1 MRAKSFAL
9 LLLLSFLFIPPSLA
23 QEIECKVTV
32 NFEQLPPQNK
42 SDLSDFAE
50 KIQRYINTY
59 KWTNVDLGDEKIQ
72 CTLNI
77 FFTSASGNN
86 YQAQIFIGSQR
97 KIYSSD
103 KSTAVLRV
111 FDDKVEF
118 FYDKNAPLYH
128 DEFRFDPLL
137 SLIDFYM
144 YIVIGYDFDT
154 YEPLG
159 GSEFFEKAF
168 RICTNAQ
175 SSRYSKGWQKVTS
188 GYSRFNLINEILD
201 PRYVSFR
208 KAMYDY
214 HYNGLDLLQ
223 KQPEEAIATIDSAL
237 DVLIKIKNENPT
249 STLVKLFFDAKYME
263 LAEIL
268 RNAKNKETILKKL
281 ILADP
286 SHQSTYLEYMKD

>member
-1 MRAKSFAL
+1 MSKTLLALSF
-9 LLLLSFLFIPPSLA
+9 LLLSQFNTSLS
-23 QEIECKVTV
+23 QEIDCKVTV

-50 KIQRYINTY
+50 KIQRYINSY
-59 KWTNVDLGDEKIQ
+59 KWTNVDLGGEKIE

-97 KIYSSD
+97 KIYQSD
-103 KSTAVLRV
+103 KSTAILRIL
-111 FDDKVEF
+111 DDKVDF
-118 FYDKNAPLYH
+118 VYDKNAPLYH
-128 DEFRFDPLL
+128 DELRFDPLL

-159 GSEFFEKAF
+159 GTEFFEKAF

-175 SSRYSKGWQKVTS
+175 SSQSTRGWQKVSS
-188 GYSRFNLINEILD
+188 GYSRFNLINELLD
-201 PRYVSFR
+201 AKYADFR
-208 KAMYDY
+208 KAMYEY
-214 HYNGLDLLQ
+214 HYNGLDIMQ
-223 KQPEEAIATIDSAL
+223 KYPEDALAAIDSVI
-237 DVLIKIKNENPT
+237 DVMINIRKINPT

-263 LAEIL
+263 LAEIFK
-268 RNAKNKETILKKL
+268 NAKNKEALFKKL

-286 SHQSTYLEYMKD
+286 YHQTTYLEYLKN

>member
-1 MRAKSFAL
+1 MFKKLIVLLFLNL
-9 LLLLSFLFIPPSLA
+9 LLFISSFS

-42 SDLSDFAE
+42 SDLADFAE
-50 KIQRYINTY
+50 KIQRYINSY
-59 KWTNVDLGDEKIQ
+59 KWTNVDLNSEKIQ

-86 YQAQIFIGSQR
+86 YQAQIFVGSQR
-97 KIYSSD
+97 KIYESD
-103 KSTAVLRV
+103 KSTAVLRIL
-111 FDDKVEF
+111 DDKVDF

-159 GSEFFEKAF
+159 GTEFFEKAF

-175 SSRYSKGWQKVTS
+175 SSKFSRGWQKTSS
-188 GYSRFNLINEILD
+188 GYSRFNLIDELLD
-201 PRYVSFR
+201 PKYSDFR
-208 KAMYDY
+208 KAIYEY
-214 HYNGLDLLQ
+214 HYNGLDILN
-223 KQPEEAIATIDSAL
+223 KYPEDALATIDSVI
-237 DVLIKIKNENPT
+237 DVMINIKKNVNPT
-249 STLVKLFFDAKYME
+249 STLVKLFFNAKYME
-263 LAEIL
+263 LAEL
-268 RNAKNKETILKKL
+268 FKNAKNKEAIFIKL

-286 SHQSTYLEYMKD
+286 SHQATYLEYTKN

>member
-1 MRAKSFAL
+1 MIKKFTFFFLCFVL
-9 LLLLSFLFIPPSLA
+9 LLNFSIS

-50 KIQRYINTY
+50 KIQRYINSY
-59 KWTNVDLGDEKIQ
+59 KWTNVDLGGEKIQ

-97 KIYSSD
+97 KIYESD
-103 KSTAVLRV
+103 KSTAVLRIL
-111 FDDKVEF
+111 DDKVDF
-118 FYDKNAPLYH
+118 VYDKNAPLYH

-159 GSEFFEKAF
+159 GTEFFEKAF

-175 SSRYSKGWQKVTS
+175 SSRFSRGWQKVSS
-188 GYSRFNLINEILD
+188 GYSRFNLIDELLD
-201 PRYVSFR
+201 SKYSDFR
-208 KAMYDY
+208 KAMYEY
-214 HYNGLDLLQ
+214 HYNGLDIMQ
-223 KQPEEAIATIDSAL
+223 KYPDEALAKIDSVI
-237 DVLIKIKNENPT
+237 DVMINIRKNINPT

-263 LAEIL
+263 LAEIFK
-268 RNAKNKETILKKL
+268 NAKNKEAIFKKL

-286 SHQSTYLEYMKD
+286 SHQTTYLEYMKN

>member
-1 MRAKSFAL
+1 MSRKL
-9 LLLLSFLFIPPSLA
+9 LVLSFLTLLYLHTSPS

-42 SDLSDFAE
+42 SDLSDFAD
-50 KIQRYINTY
+50 KIQRYINSY
-59 KWTNVDLGDEKIQ
+59 KWTNVDLGDEKIE

-97 KIYSSD
+97 KIYQSD
-103 KSTAVLRV
+103 KSTAILRIL
-111 FDDKVEF
+111 DDKVDF
-118 FYDKNAPLYH
+118 VYDKNAPLYH
-128 DEFRFDPLL
+128 DELRFDPLL

-144 YIVIGYDFDT
+144 YVVIGYDFDT

-159 GSEFFEKAF
+159 GTDPFEKAF

-175 SSRYSKGWQKVTS
+175 SSRFSRGWQKVSS
-188 GYSRFNLINEILD
+188 GYSRFNLINELLD
-201 PRYVSFR
+201 SKYSDFR
-208 KAMYDY
+208 KAMYEY
-214 HYNGLDLLQ
+214 HYNGLDIMQ
-223 KQPEEAIATIDSAL
+223 KYPEDALATIDSVI
-237 DVLIKIKNENPT
+237 DVMINIRKNINPM

-263 LAEIL
+263 LAEIFK
-268 RNAKNKETILKKL
+268 NAKDKEAIFKKL

-286 SHQSTYLEYMKD
+286 FHQTTYLEYMKD

>member
-1 MRAKSFAL
+1 MKFFSL
-9 LLLLSFLFIPPSLA
+9 LLLLFFLSIPKLLA

-59 KWTNVDLGDEKIQ
+59 KWTNVDLGNEKIQ

-97 KIYSSD
+97 KIYNSD
-103 KSTAVLRV
+103 KSTAVLRI

-154 YEPLG
+154 YEPFG
-159 GSEFFEKAF
+159 GTEFFEKAF

-188 GYSRFNLINEILD
+188 GYSRFNLIDELLNSK
-201 PRYVSFR
+201 YANFR
-208 KAMYDY
+208 KMMYYY

-223 KQPEEAIATIDSAL
+223 KQPEDAIATIDSAL

-268 RNAKNKETILKKL
+268 KQAKNKEAIFRKL

>member
-1 MRAKSFAL
+1 MIKFFPL
-9 LLLLSFLFIPPSLA
+9 FLLLSFLSIQSLLA

-97 KIYSSD
+97 KIYNSD
-103 KSTAVLRV
+103 KSTAVLRI

-154 YEPLG
+154 YEPFG
-159 GSEFFEKAF
+159 GTEFFEKAF

-175 SSRYSKGWQKVTS
+175 SSRYSRGWQKVTS
-188 GYSRFNLINEILD
+188 GYSRFNLIDELLNSK
-201 PRYVSFR
+201 YASFR
-208 KAMYDY
+208 KMMYDY
-214 HYNGLDLLQ
+214 HYNGLDLFQ
-223 KQPEEAIATIDSAL
+223 KQPEDAIATIDSAL
-237 DVLIKIKNENPT
+237 DVLIKIKSENPT

-268 RNAKNKETILKKL
+268 KHAKNKEAIFKKL
-281 ILADP
+281 VLADP
-286 SHQSTYLEYMKD
+286 SHQSTYLEYIKD

>member
-1 MRAKSFAL
+1 MIKKFL
-9 LLLLSFLFIPPSLA
+9 LLIFFLLFHQTFA
-23 QEIECKVTV
+23 QEIECKVSV

-42 SDLSDFAE
+42 SDLTDFAE

-86 YQAQIFIGSQR
+86 YQAQIFVGSQR
-97 KIYSSD
+97 KIYDSD
-103 KSTAVLRV
+103 KSTAVLRI
-111 FDDKVEF
+111 FDDKIEF

-154 YEPLG
+154 YEPLSG
-159 GSEFFEKAF
+159 TTFFEKAF

-175 SSRYSKGWQKVTS
+175 SSRYTKGWQKVNS
-188 GYSRFNLINEILD
+188 GYSRFNLINELLD
-201 PRYVSFR
+201 PRYVNFR
-208 KAMYDY
+208 KAMYEY
-214 HYNGLDLLQ
+214 HFNGLDLLQ
-223 KQPEEAIATIDSAL
+223 KHPENAITTIDSVL

-268 RNAKNKETILKKL
+268 KNAKNKETIFKKL
-281 ILADP
+281 IFADP

>member
-1 MRAKSFAL
+1 MIRKIFIIIP
-9 LLLLSFLFIPPSLA
+9 FLIFHPLFA
-23 QEIECKVTV
+23 QEIDCKVSV

-42 SDLSDFAE
+42 SDLADFAE

-59 KWTNVDLGDEKIQ
+59 KWTNFDLGDEKIQ

-97 KIYSSD
+97 KIYNSD
-103 KSTAVLRV
+103 KSTAVLRI

-118 FYDKNAPLYH
+118 FYDKNAPMYH

-144 YIVIGYDFDT
+144 YVIIGYDFDT
-154 YEPLG
+154 YEPFDG
-159 GSEFFEKAF
+159 TPFFEKAF

-175 SSRYSKGWQKVTS
+175 SSRYAKGWQKVNS

-201 PRYVSFR
+201 PRYASFR
-208 KAMYDY
+208 KAMYEY
-214 HYNGLDLLQ
+214 HYNGLDILQ
-223 KQPEEAIATIDSAL
+223 KRPENAIATIDSVI
-237 DVLIKIKNENPT
+237 DILIKIKNENPT

-268 RNAKNKETILKKL
+268 KNAKNKETIFKKL
-281 ILADP
+281 IHADP

>member
-1 MRAKSFAL
+1 MTRKFL
-9 LLLLSFLFIPPSLA
+9 LTVTFITLFISSSLA

-59 KWTNVDLGDEKIQ
+59 KWTDVDLGGEKIQ

-97 KIYSSD
+97 KIYDSD
-103 KSTAVLRV
+103 KSTALLRIL
-111 FDDKVEF
+111 DDKVDF
-118 FYDKNAPLYH
+118 YYDKNAPMYH

-159 GSEFFEKAF
+159 GTEFFEKAF

-175 SSRYSKGWQKVTS
+175 SSRYSRGWQKVTS
-188 GYSRFNLINEILD
+188 GFSRFNLIDELLD
-201 PRYVSFR
+201 SKYSNFR

-223 KQPEEAIATIDSAL
+223 KKTDEALATIDSVI
-237 DVLIKIKNENPT
+237 DVIIKIKKDVNPT

-263 LAEIL
+263 LAEIFKL
-268 RNAKNKETILKKL
+268 SKNKEAIYKKL

>member
-1 MRAKSFAL
+1 MRIKPFAL
-9 LLLLSFLFIPPSLA
+9 LLFLSFLFILPSLA

-97 KIYSSD
+97 KIYNSD
-103 KSTAVLRV
+103 KSTAVLRI

-154 YEPLG
+154 YEPFG
-159 GSEFFEKAF
+159 GTEFFEKAF

-175 SSRYSKGWQKVTS
+175 SSRYSRGWQKVTS
-188 GYSRFNLINEILD
+188 GYSRFNLIDELLNSK
-201 PRYVSFR
+201 YANFR
-208 KAMYDY
+208 KMMYDY

-223 KQPEEAIATIDSAL
+223 KQPEDAIATIDSAL

-249 STLVKLFFDAKYME
+249 STLIKLFFDAKYME

-268 RNAKNKETILKKL
+268 KQAKNKEAIFRKL

>member
-1 MRAKSFAL
+1 MKKLFCLIIPL
-9 LLLLSFLFIPPSLA
+9 LFLFLSSSSA

-50 KIQRYINTY
+50 KIERYINTY
-59 KWTNVDLGDEKIQ
+59 KWTNVDLGGEKIQ
-72 CTLNI
+72 CTMNI

-97 KIYSSD
+97 KIYDSD
-103 KSTAVLRV
+103 KSTAVLRIL
-111 FDDKVEF
+111 DDKVDF
-118 FYDKNAPLYH
+118 YYDKNQPMYH

-144 YIVIGYDFDT
+144 YIIIGYDFDT

-159 GSEFFEKAF
+159 GTEFFEKAF

-175 SSRYSKGWQKVTS
+175 SSRYSRGWQKVTS
-188 GYSRFNLINEILD
+188 GFSRFNLIDELLD
-201 PRYVSFR
+201 SKYADFR

-223 KQPEEAIATIDSAL
+223 KRPLDAIATIDSVIDL
-237 DVLIKIKNENPT
+237 MINIKKNVNPT

-263 LAEIL
+263 LAEVFKT
-268 RNAKNKETILKKL
+268 AKNKEAIYKKL
-281 ILADP
+281 IIADP
-286 SHQSTYLEYMKD
+286 SHQSTYLEYMKN